1 MKNRNLKKDEKLD
14 WNLVGELMKPV
25 IQKRK
30 KFFKT
35 GMVLMIGI
43 NGKGMLE
50 GIRIESHSFDED
62 GEPERNAIEIKGS
75 RKNKEQLSYIG

>member
-14 WNLVGELMKPV
+14 WNLVGELMKPL
-25 IQKRK
+25 IRTRK

-35 GMVLMIGI
+35 GMILMIGI
-43 NGKGMLE
+43 DEKDKLD

-62 GEPERNAIEIKGS
+62 GDPERNTIVIKGS
-75 RKNKEQLSYIG
+75 KKNKQELSYIG